1 MSLLLRFNQLRNSMW
16 SSCPARLLMPHAGLS
31 LGKLLDPKSYE
42 RRLFST
48 SVQDTASLHSASL
61 GSCISGIQPLK
72 FQQTSEHEPSVPLL
86 IFDIETT
93 GYFQKITGNVQ
104 KGNRITEFAVRDL
117 CGGKNSTFETL
128 LNPERDVPE
137 YLATVNNIN
146 TDLVCRPDVPSSETF
161 LCKRVLEKWVLR
173 APGHGA
179 ELHGEERL
187 LAPAPVPDLRRQETR
202 QNVTADGGV
211 GWSGDYALYGH
222 VVGDFVVLPT
232 SPTAFSDVL
241 PLLLAFARSRQTPGK
256 PVIWVAHNVK
266 RFDGP
271 FLAQEFDRCS
281 AQIPEDWL
289 FVDTYCLARK
299 LPKLLP
305 SEDKKHLLNLE
316 SLCKRYEISVEGPSH
331 RAMQDVM
338 ALCHVFQKMS
348 FDLQLTHEGLMNEA
362 INASYFSKYLN

>member
-1 MSLLLRFNQLRNSMW
+1 MW

-146 TDLVCRPDVPSSETF
+146 TDLVCRPDVP
-161 LCKRVLEKWVLR
+161 R
-173 APGHGA
+173 
-179 ELHGEERL
+179 
-187 LAPAPVPDLRRQETR
+187 
-202 QNVTADGGV
+202 
-211 GWSGDYALYGH
+211 
-222 VVGDFVVLPT
+222 
-232 SPTAFSDVL
+232 FSDVL
-241 PLLLAFARSRQTPGK
+241 PLLLAFVRSRQTPGK

>member
-1 MSLLLRFNQLRNSMW
+1 MALLFRFSQLRNSML
-16 SSCPARLLMPHAGLS
+16 SSCPARVLIPYAGLS
-31 LGKLLDPKSYE
+31 PGKLLDPKSYE
-42 RRLFST
+42 RRAQET
-48 SVQDTASLHSASL
+48 VSLHSASL

-128 LNPERDVPE
+128 LNPERDVPGH
-137 YLATVNNIN
+137 LATVNNIN
-146 TDLVCRPDVPSSETF
+146 TDLVCRPDVP
-161 LCKRVLEKWVLR
+161 R
-173 APGHGA
+173 
-179 ELHGEERL
+179 
-187 LAPAPVPDLRRQETR
+187 
-202 QNVTADGGV
+202 
-211 GWSGDYALYGH
+211 
-222 VVGDFVVLPT
+222 
-232 SPTAFSDVL
+232 FSDVL
-241 PLLLAFARSRQTPGK
+241 PLLLAFVRSRQTPGK

-281 AQIPEDWL
+281 AQMPEDWL
-289 FVDTYCLARK
+289 FVDTLCLARK
-299 LPKLLP
+299 LP
-305 SEDKKHLLNLE
+305 DKKHLLNLE

-348 FDLQLTHEGLMNEA
+348 FDFQLTHEGLMNEA

>member
-1 MSLLLRFNQLRNSMW
+1 MALLFRFSQLRNSML
-16 SSCPARLLMPHAGLS
+16 SSCPARVLIPYAGLS
-31 LGKLLDPKSYE
+31 PGKLLDPKSYE
-42 RRLFST
+42 RRAQET
-48 SVQDTASLHSASL
+48 VSLHSASL

-128 LNPERDVPE
+128 LNPERDVPGH
-137 YLATVNNIN
+137 LATVNNIN
-146 TDLVCRPDVPSSETF
+146 TDLVCRPDVP
-161 LCKRVLEKWVLR
+161 R
-173 APGHGA
+173 
-179 ELHGEERL
+179 
-187 LAPAPVPDLRRQETR
+187 
-202 QNVTADGGV
+202 
-211 GWSGDYALYGH
+211 
-222 VVGDFVVLPT
+222 
-232 SPTAFSDVL
+232 FSDVL
-241 PLLLAFARSRQTPGK
+241 PLLLAFVRSRQTPGK

-281 AQIPEDWL
+281 AQMPEDWL
-289 FVDTYCLARK
+289 FVDTLCLARK
-299 LPKLLP
+299 LPA
-305 SEDKKHLLNLE
+305 DKKHLLNLE

-348 FDLQLTHEGLMNEA
+348 FDFQLTHEGLMNEA

>member
-72 FQQTSEHEPSVPLL
+72 FQQTSEPEPSVPLL

-146 TDLVCRPDVPSSETF
+146 TDLVCRPDVP
-161 LCKRVLEKWVLR
+161 R
-173 APGHGA
+173 
-179 ELHGEERL
+179 
-187 LAPAPVPDLRRQETR
+187 
-202 QNVTADGGV
+202 
-211 GWSGDYALYGH
+211 
-222 VVGDFVVLPT
+222 
-232 SPTAFSDVL
+232 FSDVL

-289 FVDTYCLARK
+289 FVDTYCVARK